1 MSDSISRVFKRVIK
15 RRKGKAR
22 DDPGAQP
29 PGPKE
34 LGLDPSSR
42 QSITPSPEH
51 QQTLGL
57 NLLTVTTVEERGIGS
72 ASGSYPVDIVAL
84 HGITGDAFDTWTA
97 PNDVLWLRDFLP
109 QDLPGARVFS
119 YGYDA
124 SVFFTRAAGDIDS
137 FARTLLESIKQRRSG
152 EVSPAW
158 ILGVTSPTKLVI
170 VSDPADHLCLPQHG
184 RPRPKKGMR
193 AFDTEDFLQH

>member
-1 MSDSISRVFKRVIK
+1 MSDSISRVFKRLIK
-15 RRKGKAR
+15 RGKGKAT
-22 DDPGAQP
+22 DDPSDLP

-57 NLLTVTTVEERGIGS
+57 NLLTVAAAEERGIGS

-97 PNDVLWLRDFLP
+97 PNDILWLRDFLP

-158 ILGVTSPTKLVI
+158 NWARLALLSL
-170 VSDPADHLCLPQHG
+170 L
-184 RPRPKKGMR
+184 
-193 AFDTEDFLQH
+193 